1 MLLKFGSVFVS
12 FFIATM
18 GLVFSSSVG
27 ISGIKM
33 TRCWDFHRTVIC
45 THIYGLH
52 STYAYILQ
60 DSQKES
66 RMIVQLFYNLHQTRK
81 IIIKV
86 KKRISFRVLSREI
99 LYQGLFLDIL
109 KKTQT
114 QKNSKLKP
122 NPEKTQGKSP
132 KNSKSANST
141 RVQMPESMSSKLLRT
156 YNLWNSSFFQWK
168 SKIHSLLLI
177 KIICSN
183 E

>member
-86 KKRISFRVLSREI
+86 KKRISFRVLSWEI
-99 LYQGLFLDIL
+99 LYIWFPSTYVLLVFSKESRADSILSINMCITSQKYVVQAFCLYTFL
-109 KKTQT
+109 Q
-114 QKNSKLKP
+114 
-122 NPEKTQGKSP
+122 
-132 KNSKSANST
+132 AA
-141 RVQMPESMSSKLLRT
+141 
-156 YNLWNSSFFQWK
+156 
-168 SKIHSLLLI
+168 
-177 KIICSN
+177 
-183 E
+183 